1 MVFLKFVKLALQYL
15 DMSWNVLWYKDTVRA
30 EDRFHTLLCNYL
42 CSTDLEP
49 LTLGIGLDLQRF
61 LPIPAILW
69 TYAYYHAFFFSLF
82 SVREKTWLPLS
93 SSSLF
98 SWCEFWSS
106 CNLLI
111 DRSFKPQVG
120 TFTGKSYAIQPSI
133 DNWLADSIIFLV
145 SQCAKADRALCSI
158 LAFTTLPSAFSWPRT
173 VHTNLLWRGNE
184 DKLWVGNIKRYVL
197 YKNEA
202 ITLGRGKLWFESLTA
217 VFWLAWVELRNSVSS
232 VN

>member
-69 TYAYYHAFFFSLF
+69 IYAYYHAFFPLV

-111 DRSFKPQVG
+111 DRNRMLQS
-120 TFTGKSYAIQPSI
+120 PS
-133 DNWLADSIIFLV
+133 WYLYWEV
-145 SQCAKADRALCSI
+145 LCH
-158 LAFTTLPSAFSWPRT
+158 SAFHRQLTHWQHYLLSFSVCKSRQSPLLHTSIYHTPFSLFLTPHCAHKFTVKRKWRQALSW
-173 VHTNLLWRGNE
+173 
-184 DKLWVGNIKRYVL
+184 KY
-197 YKNEA
+197 
-202 ITLGRGKLWFESLTA
+202 
-217 VFWLAWVELRNSVSS
+217 
-232 VN
+232 